1 MQNGKLDTISSMK
14 KRLPFS
20 AKDFAD
26 YLVKYD
32 ASCEC
37 DAFNFPNI
45 SESRH
50 EKLLDFAGELMNSM
64 GCALDAARSKHFS
77 SLEEL
82 FIQLDLHTSQYKTS
96 KRFWMTVF
104 KEVAKQNLAHW
115 LIDDMLVTPSIVAD
129 CLKAGL
135 LDKYVKEDNLCEWL
149 DETNMAG
156 DNRMCSGASI
166 LEISR
171 AWCKRKSKL
180 EKREEI

>member
-1 MQNGKLDTISSMK
+1 M

-26 YLVKYD
+26 YIVKYD
-32 ASCEC
+32 DSCEY
-37 DAFNFPNI
+37 DAFDFPNI

-50 EKLLDFAGELMNSM
+50 EKLLDFAMELMNSM

-82 FIQLDLHTSQYKTS
+82 LIQLDLHTGQYKTS

-104 KEVAKQNLAHW
+104 KEVAEQNLTHW
-115 LIDDMLVTPSIVAD
+115 LIYKMLVTSSIVVD

-135 LDKYVKEDNLCEWL
+135 LDKYVKEDNLYEWL
-149 DETNMAG
+149 GEIDIISNNCMS
-156 DNRMCSGASI
+156 SGASI

-171 AWCKRKSKL
+171 AWCERKSKL

>member
-1 MQNGKLDTISSMK
+1 M
-14 KRLPFS
+14 KRLQFS

-32 ASCEC
+32 NSCEC
-37 DAFNFPNI
+37 NAFDFPGI
-45 SESRH
+45 SNKRH
-50 EKLLDFAGELMNSM
+50 EKLLELAEELMNTM
-64 GCALDAARSKHFS
+64 GCAIDVARSKHFS

-96 KRFWMTVF
+96 KRFWMTVL
-104 KEVAKQNLAHW
+104 KEVAEENLANW
-115 LIDDMLVTPSIVAD
+115 LLYDLLVAPSIVAD

-135 LDKYVKEDNLCEWL
+135 LDTYVKEDNLFELL
-149 DETNMAG
+149 DEIDITS
-156 DNRMCSGASI
+156 DKRMRSGASI

-180 EKREEI
+180 EKKRKEN

>member
-1 MQNGKLDTISSMK
+1 M

-32 ASCEC
+32 NSCEC
-37 DAFNFPNI
+37 DAFDFPGI

-50 EKLLDFAGELMNSM
+50 EKLLELAGELMNSM
-64 GCALDAARSKHFS
+64 GCAIDAARSNHFS

-104 KEVAKQNLAHW
+104 KEVAEQNMTHW
-115 LIDDMLVTPSIVAD
+115 LIDDMLVTSSIVVD

-135 LDKYVKEDNLCEWL
+135 LDNYVKEDNLCEWL
-149 DETNMAG
+149 DEMNVSS
-156 DNRMCSGASI
+156 DNCMCSGASI
-166 LEISR
+166 LKISR

-180 EKREEI
+180 EKNRKLEGCDT